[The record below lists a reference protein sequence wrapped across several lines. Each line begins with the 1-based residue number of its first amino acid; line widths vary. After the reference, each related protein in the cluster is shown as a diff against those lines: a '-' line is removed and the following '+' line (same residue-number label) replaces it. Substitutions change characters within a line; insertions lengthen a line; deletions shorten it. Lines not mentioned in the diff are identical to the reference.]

1 MSLLYLSLSLFL
13 PGAHLSEKVGIEI
26 GLCVHFLFPSSIFFL
41 IFGVRCP
48 GRGGTRTESPSDTEC
63 VAVDTQR
70 LCKVGE
76 EEEGKHKEEEERR
89 GERSSNCVSS
99 SSSSSCFVP
108 FSSSSSSSSSSSCL
122 CCLLSYALGVT
133 MVDANDMERLRRTT
147 HFKQLCL
154 FIMPFLASKNW
165 QALLMSSLRVTAEG
179 HAYSIR
185 GAVHAE
191 PGWLLAPSLLFLHVL
206 VARTIVSFAGRP
218 RRRRRV
224 RRRRLRRL
232 LRRRPLD
239 PAAEQSRDSPLL
251 SDRLPPPPPLGRKN
265 EKEEATKCCQ
275 TVRNKTKLDIFQTLW
290 LQKKICFSSCFIVL
304 VLFCTKA
311 SNIQCI

>member
-1 MSLLYLSLSLFL
+1 
-13 PGAHLSEKVGIEI
+13 
-26 GLCVHFLFPSSIFFL
+26 
-41 IFGVRCP
+41 
-48 GRGGTRTESPSDTEC
+48 
-63 VAVDTQR
+63 
-70 LCKVGE
+70 
-76 EEEGKHKEEEERR
+76 
-89 GERSSNCVSS
+89 
-99 SSSSSCFVP
+99 
-108 FSSSSSSSSSSSCL
+108 
-122 CCLLSYALGVT
+122 
-133 MVDANDMERLRRTT
+133 
-147 HFKQLCL
+147 
-154 FIMPFLASKNW
+154 MPFLASKNW
-165 QALLMSSLRVTAEG
+165 QALLMSSLRDTAEG

-191 PGWLLAPSLLFLHVL
+191 PGGGGEGGEEGDRQGNVAWLLAPSLLFHHVL

-251 SDRLPPPPPLGRKN
+251 SDLLSPPPPLGRKN